1 MPKTPLALIIE
12 DDPKLSTIFAET
24 LKMAEFETETIAD
37 GQVALE
43 RLTTIVPDVV
53 VLDLHLPQVSGREI
67 LHQIRAD
74 ERLAH
79 TRVMVVTADAAMA
92 DSLGDAADLSLLKP
106 VSIHQLHD
114 LATRL
119 RPPDTT
125 SA

>member
-1 MPKTPLALIIE
+1 MSKTPLALIIE

-24 LKMAEFETETIAD
+24 LKLAEFKTETIAD

-53 VLDLHLPQVSGREI
+53 VLDLHLPHVSGREI

-74 ERLAH
+74 DRLAQ
-79 TRVMVVTADAAMA
+79 TRVMIVTADAAMA
-92 DSLGDAADLSLLKP
+92 DSLKDEADLSLLKP